1 MKESR
6 IIISKKKIIWFILS
20 ILWALVIFSFSAK
33 NSNESAK
40 ESRRVG
46 KFICSI
52 FVSGYDEM
60 DENEQYELA
69 GKIEYPIRKAAHMTE
84 YAILGF
90 LLMGLMENMIIS
102 FVVGAI
108 YAATDEIHQYF
119 VPGRSCQI
127 TDVLIDSFGV
137 IIGIILFCV
146 IKKLFTIMNHRK
158 WRGYHQ

>member
-1 MKESR
+1 MM
-6 IIISKKKIIWFILS
+6 KKKIIWLVLTLI
-20 ILWALVIFSFSAK
+20 WAGVIFSFSAK
-33 NSNESAK
+33 TADESSN

-52 FVSGYDEM
+52 FVSGYDEL
-60 DENEQYELA
+60 DETAQYELA
-69 GKIEYPIRKAAHMTE
+69 GKIEYPIRKMAHMAE
-84 YAILGF
+84 YAVLGF
-90 LLMGLMENMIIS
+90 LLMGFMENVIIS
-102 FVVGAI
+102 FLAGAI

-137 IIGIILFCV
+137 IIGILIFIIIV
-146 IKKLFTIMNHRK
+146 KLHRK